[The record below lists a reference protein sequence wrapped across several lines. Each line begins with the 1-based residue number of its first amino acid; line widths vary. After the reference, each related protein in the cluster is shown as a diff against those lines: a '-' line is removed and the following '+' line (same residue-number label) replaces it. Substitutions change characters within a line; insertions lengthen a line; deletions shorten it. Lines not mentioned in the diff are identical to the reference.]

1 MAETHER
8 SLQELATKVGDFPE
22 DAYHFIREGLGYAVT
37 RVHGPETPAQ
47 LAVMRYLVKHK
58 LDLADLS
65 ELYESGQLSKSVAA
79 AIEDSGGIEN
89 LNRHVSGAE
98 LCWGLREYSQ
108 LRWGLLARTV
118 LELWSIRCTYDFGR
132 LVFAMIEYEF
142 MQKQP
147 CDSIDDFKEVFDFR
161 EAFDESYRIA
171 LDRRP

>member
-79 AIEDSGGIEN
+79 AI
-89 LNRHVSGAE
+89 
-98 LCWGLREYSQ
+98 
-108 LRWGLLARTV
+108 
-118 LELWSIRCTYDFGR
+118 
-132 LVFAMIEYEF
+132 
-142 MQKQP
+142 
-147 CDSIDDFKEVFDFR
+147 
-161 EAFDESYRIA
+161 
-171 LDRRP
+171 